1 MEMRRRL
8 GHRLIKPHPD
18 ADCSQLYRRE
28 EVGVVLVEARG
39 DGAKMLDPVEEA
51 LDAIAILV
59 DARAERGRIG
69 AMVERP
75 DVGQRAGVDD
85 FRPERVAV
93 VAAIGQQDA
102 VATEQPEH
110 AFAGLAV
117 VRLAFRQL
125 EEDRQAVRVDD
136 RVDLGRKP
144 AAGTSHAT
152 TTATFF
158 SPFAAC

>member
-1 MEMRRRL
+1 M
-8 GHRLIKPHPD
+8 
-18 ADCSQLYRRE
+18 
-28 EVGVVLVEARG
+28 LVEACR

-51 LDAIAILV
+51 LDAISILV
-59 DARAERGRIG
+59 DARAERGRID

-75 DVGQRAGVDD
+75 DVGQRAGVCDL
-85 FRPERVAV
+85 RPERVAI

-102 VATEQPEH
+102 VGSKQPEQ
-110 AFAGLAV
+110 ALAGLAV
-117 VRLAFRQL
+117 VRLPFGQP
-125 EEDRQAVRVDD
+125 EEDREAVRVDD